1 MCHSSYSSN
10 SALSSV
16 QIAFHPWRRR
26 SETPLSPCVRA
37 HAYRLVFTSK
47 LVPARFTKL
56 LRRDLNLLQPIAAQE
71 VSLAR
76 LAAAHCASRCSTAS
90 AAAFSAAV
98 LWRHLVLAM
107 ACTRPKNEFFTFPIR

>member
-1 MCHSSYSSN
+1 M
-10 SALSSV
+10 
-16 QIAFHPWRRR
+16 
-26 SETPLSPCVRA
+26 RA

-71 VSLAR
+71 VRLAR

-98 LWRHLVLAM
+98 MWHGLVLAM
-107 ACTRPKNEFFTFPIR
+107 TGASPRPSGDARRPDRPSS